1 MGFDGVLAGG
11 GKLGKRGWRGW
22 TLHHRSRPYQNM
34 VLEAGSLG
42 IEQG

>member
-1 MGFDGVLAGG
+1 MGFDGALAGVG
-11 GKLGKRGWRGW
+11 EFGKRGCRGW
-22 TLHHRSRPYQNM
+22 TLHHRGRPYQNT